1 MDCHQ
6 IHNVLGSWLQA
17 HQDSMP
23 LGGIQ
28 GDLHHFFLFIPRAG
42 VENESVCRRGWVTPG
57 DVHAGGGHVRKVQM
71 RDGAEA

>member
-6 IHNVLGSWLQA
+6 IHNVLSSWLQA

-28 GDLHHFFLFIPRAG
+28 GDLHHFFLFIPGAV

-57 DVHAGGGHVRKVQM
+57 DVHTGGGHVRKVQ
-71 RDGAEA
+71 RGDGAEA

>member
-6 IHNVLGSWLQA
+6 IHNVLSSWLQA

-28 GDLHHFFLFIPRAG
+28 GDLHHFFLFIPRAV
-42 VENESVCRRGWVTPG
+42 VENESVCWRGWVTPG